1 MTQQQKT
8 APRALPTCPAGHPAR
23 YIHDLRREGA
33 GGGHLIECRCS
44 TTAKH
49 PSFDLAWAHWH
60 KQHGLQPTVAAVE
73 EALPSNVLQM
83 KLFAAGRA

>member
-8 APRALPTCPAGHPAR
+8 PPRSLPACSAGHQAR

-60 KQHGLQPTVAAVE
+60 KQHALQAVQPPAATPVP
-73 EALPSNVLQM
+73 APQLQ
-83 KLFAAGRA
+83 LRLVGGTG

>member
-8 APRALPTCPAGHPAR
+8 APRALPACPDGHPAR

-49 PSFDLAWAHWH
+49 PTFDLAWAHWH
-60 KQHGLQPTVAAVE
+60 KQHGLQPTAAAVE
-73 EALPSNVLQM
+73 GHLPSNVLQM

>member
-1 MTQQQKT
+1 MTQRHMT
-8 APRALPTCPAGHPAR
+8 APRPLPSCPAGHPAR

-44 TTAKH
+44 QTAKH

-60 KQHGLQPTVAAVE
+60 KQHALHAVPEPAVAAVP
-73 EALPSNVLQM
+73 APQLQ
-83 KLFAAGRA
+83 LRLVGVTS

>member
-1 MTQQQKT
+1 MTQVQK
-8 APRALPTCPAGHPAR
+8 APPRVLFTCPNRHPVR
-23 YIHDLRREGA
+23 YIHDLRRDSA

-60 KQHGLQPTVAAVE
+60 KQHGLQPAAASVE
-73 EALPSNVLQM
+73 GPLPSNVLQM